1 MNMTS
6 KINNKLITIVEAEE
20 FCKNA
25 KNENKKVVLAHG
37 VFDLFHI
44 GHVRHLESAKK
55 KWRFSSSFYH

>member
-1 MNMTS
+1 MTS
-6 KINNKLITIVEAEE
+6 KINNKLITILEAEE

-55 KWRFSSSFYH
+55 MEIFF